1 MNELTNIISEEENI
15 NMKSLK
21 FDSDDGIFEGEI
33 MLYVYDKDQL
43 ENLIQKLEDISGIKQ
58 VVRIE

>member
-1 MNELTNIISEEENI
+1 
-15 NMKSLK
+15 MKSLK

-33 MLYVYDKDQL
+33 MLYVYDKDHL
-43 ENLIQKLEDISGIKQ
+43 ESLIQKLIDINGIKQ